1 MDCLLSYIIQIL
13 IFLYYLSQFLSSLGW
28 ELNNDAD
35 EFGMNWYKITI
46 IRFSVT

>member
-13 IFLYYLSQFLSSLGW
+13 IYFLLSHSIFKQLGW